1 MRRKNERAFNEI
13 KNYYNDITLNNLAM
27 ISTLKEEI
35 KSKEDKLE
43 RNEQMLATVQQEN
56 KKLAEPLKKAREQLA
71 ELQRQLGSQEKE
83 KSALSTAQS
92 KLKVATKQVEN
103 LTWETEVLQQKLD
116 RALGKILKVLLIN
129 KRLFSN
135 WSLNHNLSKLKYCCF
150 WIIYLLVRFE

>member
-1 MRRKNERAFNEI
+1 MSDTEERKNKQIDEMRRKHERAFNEI

-43 RNEQMLATVQQEN
+43 RNEQMLVTVQQEN

-92 KLKVATKQVEN
+92 KLKIATKQVEN

-116 RALGKILKVLLIN
+116 RAIGN
-129 KRLFSN
+129 MRHMFMHLF
-135 WSLNHNLSKLKYCCF
+135 LCYYLHFFSKPYSRK
-150 WIIYLLVRFE
+150 

>member
-1 MRRKNERAFNEI
+1 MRRKHERAFNEI

-92 KLKVATKQVEN
+92 KLKIATKHVEN

-116 RALGKILKVLLIN
+116 RAVGKNLTLIYYIIHN
-129 KRLFSN
+129 YKKLRLFCD
-135 WSLNHNLSKLKYCCF
+135 LNSIRYFFSECHIKS
-150 WIIYLLVRFE
+150 